1 MTDSNQLIK
10 QSSAYKAGNIFGA
23 TKTTEEI
30 YEQTAQPLLPCA
42 WEGNTGTLFAYG
54 QTGSGKTFTVS
65 GIERL
70 IAKSLFDGTL
80 AGERKIH
87 VSIFELAGNSA
98 FGEIETQYLFAYF
111 CAS

>member
-1 MTDSNQLIK
+1 MNQSNHFLQ
-10 QSSAYKAGNIFGA
+10 QSSAYRAGNIFGA

-30 YEQTAQPLLPCA
+30 YEQTAQPLLPHA
-42 WEGNTGTLFAYG
+42 WKGDIGTLFAYG

-87 VSIFELAGNSA
+87 VSIFELEGNSA
-98 FGEIETQYLFAYF
+98 FGEINTNYPYT
-111 CAS
+111 